1 MPATPPRTRR
11 PALAGRGTAAALV
24 LAGVLAGALAGTPAV
39 HASEAG
45 VALIIA
51 TTQRTMDD
59 PGAALANLRQQLA
72 VARAA
77 GDRPRLFWGQLA
89 LAEVLAETD
98 DRAGAWQAAQAA
110 RGWLPA
116 GAPPRERRWL
126 DYYLR
131 YTAIG
136 PFVPA
141 AHRRAQAEARE
152 VARAAGDEALLCRL
166 DLLDA
171 VRHVE
176 LDDADEAWAALE
188 AVERCGAKLGDTA
201 LQAYALGT
209 MAPLAVRIAP
219 QLRPEAYVERA
230 LQALGERPARHQ
242 RAWLLDDLGWTL
254 VNGGRAAQARAPFEQ
269 VLALAGAIG
278 NPSFQMRG
286 HEGLAEVAL
295 REGDAAAA
303 LRHARAA
310 LAVAAAH
317 PALRFRE
324 VTAQTQVVE
333 ALALS
338 LAAGGAAPRAALAA
352 EIERLRAME
361 RTQPSPR
368 HTELVARSAARGLHA
383 LGRDAEAYAELER
396 FVVQMIS
403 AQRVQREREAQRLQA
418 RYETARRDAEN
429 ATLRQAAEL
438 ARLELEAREQ
448 RQRAL
453 LAALAA
459 LALLLAGGG
468 GYFARALA
476 RRRRLADLALRD
488 ELTGLPNR
496 RAVLAFAR
504 EQFALASRLDLPITL
519 ALVDLDRFKDIN
531 DRHGHAVGDRVL
543 EAFAAAAQRV
553 VRGQDRIGRYGGEE
567 WLLVMPGTRVDE
579 LPALFG
585 RLREALAEQRIPG
598 LPVPHRV
605 TFSMGAAERGEGLET
620 LEALIAEADRQ
631 LYRAKASGRDAL
643 CGPALPAG
651 AAAAAALPSA
661 A

>member
-1 MPATPPRTRR
+1 MRGLARRLPRSWRAVAV
-11 PALAGRGTAAALV
+11 ALAATL
-24 LAGVLAGALAGTPAV
+24 LLGAPLPAR
-39 HASEAG
+39 AQETG
-45 VALIIA
+45 VALI
-51 TTQRTMDD
+51 TGTLQRAMDD
-59 PGAALANLRQQLA
+59 PGAALGQLRQQIA
-72 VARAA
+72 AARSA
-77 GDRPRLFWGQLA
+77 GDRDRLFWGHLA
-89 LAEVLAETD
+89 LADLLAETD
-98 DRAGAWQAAQAA
+98 DRAAAHQAAQAA
-110 RGWLPA
+110 RGWLPNTLVS
-116 GAPPRERRWL
+116 PRERPWL
-126 DYYLR
+126 DFYLR
-131 YTAIG
+131 YTAVG

-141 AHRRAQAEARE
+141 EHRQAQAQARE
-152 VARAAGDEALLCRL
+152 AARAAGDEALLCRL

-188 AVERCGAKLGDTA
+188 AVERCGAKLGDAA

-219 QLRPEAYVERA
+219 QLRPEGYVERA
-230 LQALGERPARHQ
+230 LQVLGEQPARHQ
-242 RAWLLDDLGWTL
+242 RAWLLDDLGWAL
-254 VNGGRAAQARAPFEQ
+254 VNGGRAARARVHFER
-269 VLALAGAIG
+269 VLALATAIA
-278 NPSFQMRG
+278 NPSFTMRG

-295 REGDAAAA
+295 REGDTAAA

-310 LAVAAAH
+310 LRVADEQ
-317 PALRFRE
+317 PALRFRR

-333 ALALS
+333 ALAQT
-338 LAAGGAAPRAALAA
+338 LAEGGAAARSALAEA
-352 EIERLRAME
+352 IERLRALE
-361 RTQPSPR
+361 HAQPSSR
-368 HTELVARSAARGLHA
+368 NTELVARSAARGLHA

-396 FVVQMIS
+396 YVAQMLG
-403 AQRVQREREAQRLQA
+403 AQRAMREREAQRLQA
-418 RYETARRDAEN
+418 RYESARRDAEN
-429 ATLRQAAEL
+429 AALRQAAEL

-476 RRRRLADLALRD
+476 RRRRLAELALRD

-504 EQFALASRLDLPITL
+504 EQLALATRLDLPITL

-553 VRGQDRIGRYGGEE
+553 VRGQDRVGRYGGEE
-567 WLLVMPGTRVDE
+567 WLLVMPGTHVGE

-585 RLREALAEQRIPG
+585 RLREALAEQPVEG

-605 TFSMGAAERGEGLET
+605 TFSMGAAERVPGQGLDT

-643 CGPALPAG
+643 CGPALPGG
-651 AAAAAALPSA
+651 AAADVLPNAA
-661 A
+661 